1 MEQARVCPK
10 CGKTYTARPA
20 ISRFDNQMEI
30 CPLCGTREA
39 LDIAGVADETKT
51 EIIAAIADYEN
62 KNKR

>member
-1 MEQARVCPK
+1 MEQTRVCPK
-10 CGKTYTARPA
+10 CGKTYSARPA
-20 ISRFDNQMEI
+20 ISRFDNHLEI

-39 LDIAGVADETKT
+39 LDIAGVSETEKA

>member
-1 MEQARVCPK
+1 MEQTKVCPK

-20 ISRFDNQMEI
+20 ISRFDNHTEI

-39 LDIAGVADETKT
+39 LDIAGVAEAEKE

>member
-1 MEQARVCPK
+1 MEQTKVCPK

-20 ISRFDNQMEI
+20 VSRFDNHTEI

-39 LDIAGVADETKT
+39 LDIAGVEESEKAK
-51 EIIAAIADYEN
+51 IIAAVADYEN

>member
-39 LDIAGVADETKT
+39 LDIAGVADETKK
-51 EIIAAIADYEN
+51 EIIAAVADYEN